1 LGSIGQIAVERRAR
15 LLRNLSK
22 HLVANLEK
30 APSGAGEA
38 VQE

>member
-1 LGSIGQIAVERRAR
+1 LGSIGQIAAERRAR